1 MTDEKYEYDKDF
13 DPSGWF
19 KECYGIVR
27 DPGVPVEKVVIR
39 AYGREVHYLRDLP
52 LHHSQK
58 EVVTTEEYS
67 DFEMVL
73 RPTADFFSPLLSRGA
88 AIKILE
94 PESLANEIKEL
105 HQAAVELYNQ

>member
-1 MTDEKYEYDKDF
+1 M
-13 DPSGWF
+13 
-19 KECYGIVR
+19 
-27 DPGVPVEKVVIR
+27 EKVVIR

-58 EVVTTEEYS
+58 EVATTEEYS

-94 PESLANEIKEL
+94 PESLANDIKAL